1 MIDKLDPQ
9 QQLLD
14 TAKECGFL
22 LGCMADS
29 VESSHGDYGEVEA
42 LLTMSIDLIEAA
54 RAYEAMTST
63 TNRAPESE
71 SEGVS

>member
-14 TAKECGFL
+14 TAKSVGYVLGVMAECKETGGDF
-22 LGCMADS
+22 G
-29 VESSHGDYGEVEA
+29 ESEA

-63 TNRAPESE
+63 TNRAPESD
-71 SEGVS
+71 SEGIS